1 MNLQWD
7 ITKIILLVCVLN
19 SFLYVVLHSR
29 SVSSVDCP
37 ASSEAGNEAPASGT
51 AHVMA
56 LAAFF
61 VTNCFFLILAGKY
74 KKRVSLYKFTR
85 RRA

>member
-1 MNLQWD
+1 MNIQWD
-7 ITKIILLVCVLN
+7 LTKMILLVCVLN
-19 SFLYVVLHSR
+19 SFLYVVFHSLTA
-29 SVSSVDCP
+29 SSVDCP

-61 VTNCFFLILAGKY
+61 FVTN
-74 KKRVSLYKFTR
+74 
-85 RRA
+85 